1 MGTWGTK
8 LTENDD
14 TADTLID
21 WGNKYFKKY
30 QDAEGY
36 VDFKKAKITK
46 TDFGKAFSKMVKNSK
61 VSLKQ
66 LKQPYSLGSPFISS
80 IGYKSKYHGRWNVN
94 LVLVIYILGRKTG
107 YVFHKDFLGLVQVS
121 SYQYTATSGVFE
133 YPKGRKSVVSI
144 GNSLAKSTLKKG
156 KMNLIRYF

>member
-8 LTENDD
+8 LTENDG

-30 QDAEGY
+30 QDSEGY

-46 TDFGKAFSKMVKNSK
+46 TDFGKVFSKMVKTSK

-66 LKQPYSLGSPFISS
+66 LKQTYLLGSPFISKV
-80 IGYKSKYHGRWNVN
+80 GYKSKYEGCWHVN

-107 YVFHKDFLGLVQVS
+107 YVFHKDFLSLVEVS
-121 SYQYTATSGVFE
+121 AYQYAATSGVFLD
-133 YPKGRKSVVSI
+133 PKLRKSVVSI

-156 KMNLIRYF
+156 AMNLMRYF